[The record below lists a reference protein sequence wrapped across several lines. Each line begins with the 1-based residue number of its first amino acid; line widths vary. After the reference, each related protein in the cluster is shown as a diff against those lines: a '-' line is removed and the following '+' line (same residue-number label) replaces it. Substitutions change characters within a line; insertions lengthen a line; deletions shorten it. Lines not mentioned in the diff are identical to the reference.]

1 MLAYSILC
9 VLCVSAVNKTMLTS
23 IFIGAILLF
32 LAAYFLYGR
41 FLERHLGVDNKRPTP
56 SHTEY
61 DGVDWVPAHPLVLFG
76 HHFSAIAG
84 AGPIVGPIIASL
96 AFGWLPTLL
105 WVLIG
110 AVFIGGVQ
118 DFSVLV
124 ASIRHG
130 GRSLAQIA
138 RDSMTPLAFR
148 LLLVFTWLAL
158 VYVLTVFTD
167 LTATTFVED
176 GGVATSSAAFIALAL
191 AFGFFVYRLKVNVW
205 ISSLVFVP
213 LVFLFIWVGQ
223 LAPITPDFFRGLLVD
238 PKKAWCVVL
247 IIYCFAASVAP
258 VWVLLQPRDYLSS
271 YLLYA
276 SVLGGFLGIIFGGF
290 TIEYPAFTTFYNQQL
305 GPLAPILF
313 ITIACGAC
321 SGFHSLVASGTT
333 AKQIDKENDARKIGY
348 GGMLVEGV
356 VAVMAL
362 LVVAMLPLNDE
373 MAKKAPLAIYGGGIA
388 KFLNVFGVPLKI
400 GFAFGLLAISTFVF
414 TTLDAAT
421 RLGRYIFEEFF
432 NIHGVCSRYFSTLA
446 TLVLPLVFV
455 LINLRDVHGNPAPAW
470 QAIWPV
476 FGATNQLLAGLALLV
491 IMTWLK
497 RNGKKTLFVFL
508 PMLFMVVVTVWA
520 LCLLIAQ
527 HEFSL
532 IGIIASLLLLMAC
545 LLIVESVRVLLKLR
559 AS

>member
-1 MLAYSILC
+1 
-9 VLCVSAVNKTMLTS
+9 MLTV
-23 IFIGAILLF
+23 IFIVAVLF
-32 LAAYFLYGR
+32 FAVAYFLYGR
-41 FLERHLGVDNKRPTP
+41 FLEHRLGVDNKRPTP
-56 SHTEY
+56 SHTAC
-61 DGVDWVPAHPLVLFG
+61 DGIDWVPAHPMVLFG

-96 AFGWLPTLL
+96 AFGWLPTLI

-138 RDSMTPLAFR
+138 RDSMSPLAFR
-148 LLLVFTWLAL
+148 MLLVFTWLAL

-167 LTATTFVED
+167 LTATTFIED
-176 GGVATSSAAFIALAL
+176 GGVATASLAFIALAL
-191 AFGFFVYRLKVNVW
+191 GFGFFVYHLKANVW
-205 ISSLVFVP
+205 ISTLVFVP
-213 LVFLFIWVGQ
+213 LVFLFIWLGQ
-223 LAPITPDFFRGLLVD
+223 LMPIPSKILGGFLGLD
-238 PKKAWCVVL
+238 PKKMWSILL

-258 VWVLLQPRDYLSS
+258 VWILLQPRDYLSS

-276 SVLGGFLGIIFGGF
+276 SVIGGFLGILFGGF
-290 TIEYPAFTTFYNQQL
+290 PIAYPAFRTFYDQQL

-321 SGFHSLVASGTT
+321 SGFHSLVASGTS
-333 AKQIDKENDARKIGY
+333 AKQIDKEADARKIGY
-348 GGMLVEGV
+348 GGMLMEGV

-373 MAKKAPLAIYGGGIA
+373 MAKQAPLTIYGNGMA
-388 KFLNVFGVPLKI
+388 KFLNVFGLPPKI
-400 GFAFGLLAISTFVF
+400 GFAFGLLALSTFIF

-432 NIHGVCSRYFSTLA
+432 NIHGALSRYFSTLA
-446 TLVLPLVFV
+446 TLVFPLIFV
-455 LINLRDVHGNPAPAW
+455 MITLKDAHGNPLPAW
-470 QAIWPV
+470 KAIWPV

-491 IMTWLK
+491 VMVWLK
-497 RNGKKTLFVFL
+497 RNGKRTTFVFL
-508 PMLFMVVVTVWA
+508 PMLFMVAVTVWA
-520 LCLLIAQ
+520 LFLLIGQ
-527 HEFSL
+527 YKLSF
-532 IGIIASLLLLMAC
+532 IGIISILLLILA
-545 LLIVESVRVLLKLR
+545 LLLVVESIRTFKTQK
-559 AS
+559 A